1 MGHRDTQDSE
11 PSGRVTIGVL
21 TESVAGETRVAM
33 IPDTVRSLAP
43 KGIDVVVQAGAGEGS
58 SIHDDE
64 YTAAGATVVP
74 DAASVIERADIIA
87 RVQAPSQDEV
97 RQLRQGQTL
106 ISLLAPLSN
115 HDLVRSLADQGVT
128 ALAMDAVPRITRAQS
143 MDALS
148 AMSTIGG
155 YKAVLLAANAL
166 PKFFPLLM
174 TAAGTIAPAKVLV
187 LGAGVAGLQAIATAR
202 RLGAVVEAYDVRPV
216 VKEQVESLGAKFIE
230 IDIGGDNLQ
239 TAGGYAREMTP
250 DELRRQQEALN
261 EHIARFDVVITT
273 ALVPGRPAPKMV
285 PEVAVQK
292 MRTGS
297 VIVDLAAETGG
308 NCELTVP
315 GEVVEREGVTII
327 GLLNL
332 PASLPVHASQ
342 MYARVVQNFLGLLI
356 QDGAIN
362 LNLDDEIIRGMCI
375 TRHGEIIQE
384 QTRKVMGL
392 GEAAAPPPA
401 PEPESEPGSEAESV
415 EAGVAEEKS
424 DPVEDGVDVD
434 IVDEA
439 VAGTDEETGQLESG
453 ETDVA
458 GALEESAESV
468 EHKPIAMPS
477 SPDDDDTPIEMP
489 SGETADSTTDETLTD
504 VEQRPTGEGAYD
516 SRLDETTTRA
526 EDDYVPGEEE
536 VRLEEVS
543 EPTDEDATD
552 REGSGGSTA

>member
-1 MGHRDTQDSE
+1 MGHRDTQDSD

-115 HDLVRSLADQGVT
+115 HDLVRSLANQGVT

-504 VEQRPTGEGAYD
+504 VEQRPTGEGAHD
-516 SRLDETTTRA
+516 SRLEETTTRA

>member
-43 KGIDVVVQAGAGEGS
+43 KGVDVVVQAGAGEGS

-64 YTAAGATVVP
+64 YTAVGATVVP

-87 RVQAPSQDEV
+87 HVQAPSQEEV
-97 RQLRQGQTL
+97 RQLRKGQTL

-115 HDLVRSLADQGVT
+115 HDLVRTLADQGVT
-128 ALAMDAVPRITRAQS
+128 SLAMDAVPRITRAQS

-155 YKAVLLAANAL
+155 YKAVLLAANEL

-230 IDIGGDNLQ
+230 IDVGGEDMQ
-239 TAGGYAREMTP
+239 TAGGYARPLTP
-250 DELRRQQEALN
+250 EEQKIQQEALN
-261 EHIARFDVVITT
+261 DHIARFDVVITT

-285 PEVAVQK
+285 PAVAVQK

-332 PASLPVHASQ
+332 PATLPVHASQ

-375 TRHGEIIQE
+375 TRDGEIIQE

-392 GEAAAPPPA
+392 GEAAAPAPA
-401 PEPESEPGSEAESV
+401 PEPEPEPAG
-415 EAGVAEEKS
+415 AGVAEEAT
-424 DPVEDGVDVD
+424 DPVEDAVEVD
-434 IVDEA
+434 IVAEAFAGTGADEA
-439 VAGTDEETGQLESG
+439 GQLESG

-458 GALEESAESV
+458 GALEETAESV
-468 EHKPIAMPS
+468 EHEPIAMPS
-477 SPDDDDTPIEMP
+477 TSEADESPIEMP
-489 SGETADSTTDETLTD
+489 AGGSSDSASGGSLTD
-504 VEQRPTGEGAYD
+504 VEPLPTEEGAHD
-516 SRLDETTTRA
+516 PRLDETTTRV
-526 EDDYVPGEEE
+526 EDEYVPGEEE

-543 EPTDEDATD
+543 EPSDDDATD
-552 REGSGGSTA
+552 RDGRGGSLA

>member
-375 TRHGEIIQE
+375 TRDGEIIQE

-453 ETDVA
+453 EADVA

-489 SGETADSTTDETLTD
+489 SGETAESTTDETLTD